1 MLVNLCRA
9 SDKLPAFVPVLAAW
23 MVTRGH
29 IHSNMLREAH
39 TPAYL
44 HLTSMHTLLYSY
56 SLLQHSPF
64 TVPLKLDVRSHEDN
78 N

>member
-9 SDKLPAFVPVLAAW
+9 SDKLPASVPVLAAW

-29 IHSNMLREAH
+29 IHSHMLREAH

-44 HLTSMHTLLYSY
+44 HFNINAYIAL
-56 SLLQHSPF
+56 
-64 TVPLKLDVRSHEDN
+64 
-78 N
+78 

>member
-1 MLVNLCRA
+1 ML
-9 SDKLPAFVPVLAAW
+9 LPAFVPVLAAW

-29 IHSNMLREAH
+29 IYSNMFEEHTHLRICI
-39 TPAYL
+39 
-44 HLTSMHTLLYSY
+44 LTSMHTLLYSY

-64 TVPLKLDVRSHEDN
+64 TAPLKLDVRSHEDN